1 MPQKLLI
8 ICCIILILLIIT
20 IKNLTKKNKFRITLL
35 VDGILNK
42 MILGILLCVIMFEN
56 FLLGIL
62 FMILLL
68 VLQIENRN
76 NISNIEGFKD
86 YYKNVC

>member
-1 MPQKLLI
+1 MPKNI
-8 ICCIILILLIIT
+8 YYIVCILLILVIVN
-20 IKNLTKKNKFRITLL
+20 IKYLTRKNKFRITLL

-42 MILGILLCVIMFEN
+42 IILGFLLCIILFEN
-56 FLLGIL
+56 FQLGVL

-68 VLQIENRN
+68 ILQMENIN
-76 NISNIEGFKD
+76 NKQNIEGFQD

>member
-1 MPQKLLI
+1 MQQNI
-8 ICCIILILLIIT
+8 YYIVCILLILVI
-20 IKNLTKKNKFRITLL
+20 INVKYLTRKNKFRITLL

-42 MILGILLCVIMFEN
+42 IILGFLLCIILFEN
-56 FLLGIL
+56 FQLGVL

-68 VLQIENRN
+68 ILQMENIN
-76 NISNIEGFKD
+76 NKQNIEGFQD

>member
-1 MPQKLLI
+1 MPQKLYYI
-8 ICCIILILLIIT
+8 TCILLILVIVN
-20 IKNLTKKNKFRITLL
+20 IKNLTNKNKFRITLL

-42 MILGILLCVIMFEN
+42 ILLGLLLCVILFEN
-56 FLLGIL
+56 FQLGIL

-68 VLQIENRN
+68 ILQIENTN
-76 NISNIEGFKD
+76 NKHNIEGFED

>member
-1 MPQKLLI
+1 MFQKI
-8 ICCIILILLIIT
+8 YYIVSILLILVIV
-20 IKNLTKKNKFRITLL
+20 NVRHLTNKNKFRITLL

-42 MILGILLCVIMFEN
+42 ILLGLLLCVILFED
-56 FLLGIL
+56 FLLGML

-68 VLQIENRN
+68 ILQMENLSN
-76 NISNIEGFKD
+76 KQNIEGFED

>member
-1 MPQKLLI
+1 MFQKIYYI
-8 ICCIILILLIIT
+8 ISILLILVI
-20 IKNLTKKNKFRITLL
+20 INVRHLTNKNKFRITLL

-42 MILGILLCVIMFEN
+42 ILLGLLLCVILFED
-56 FLLGIL
+56 FLLGML

-68 VLQIENRN
+68 ILQMENLSN
-76 NISNIEGFKD
+76 KQNIEGFED

>member
-1 MPQKLLI
+1 MYQNI
-8 ICCIILILLIIT
+8 YYIVCILLILVIV
-20 IKNLTKKNKFRITLL
+20 NVRYLTNKNKFRITLL

-42 MILGILLCVIMFEN
+42 ILLGFLLCVILFEN

-68 VLQIENRN
+68 ILQMENIN
-76 NISNIEGFKD
+76 NKQNIEGFED

>member
-1 MPQKLLI
+1 MFQKI
-8 ICCIILILLIIT
+8 YYIVCILLILVIVNV
-20 IKNLTKKNKFRITLL
+20 KHLTNKNKFRITLL

-42 MILGILLCVIMFEN
+42 ILLGLLLCVILFED
-56 FLLGIL
+56 FLLGML

-68 VLQIENRN
+68 ILQMENLSN
-76 NISNIEGFKD
+76 KQNIEGFED

>member
-1 MPQKLLI
+1 MFQKIYYI
-8 ICCIILILLIIT
+8 ISILLILVI
-20 IKNLTKKNKFRITLL
+20 INVRHLTNKNKFRITLL

-42 MILGILLCVIMFEN
+42 ILLGFLLCVILFEN

-68 VLQIENRN
+68 ILQMENIN
-76 NISNIEGFKD
+76 NKQNIEGFED
-86 YYKNVC
+86 YYKNIC

>member
-1 MPQKLLI
+1 MFQKIYYI
-8 ICCIILILLIIT
+8 ISILLILVI
-20 IKNLTKKNKFRITLL
+20 INVRHLTNKNKFRITLL

-42 MILGILLCVIMFEN
+42 ILLGLLLCVILFED

-68 VLQIENRN
+68 ILQMENLSN
-76 NISNIEGFKD
+76 KQNIEGFED

>member
-1 MPQKLLI
+1 MFQKI
-8 ICCIILILLIIT
+8 YYIVSILLILVIV
-20 IKNLTKKNKFRITLL
+20 NVRHLTNKNKFRITLL

-42 MILGILLCVIMFEN
+42 ILLGLLLCVILFED
-56 FLLGIL
+56 FLLGML

-68 VLQIENRN
+68 ILQME
-76 NISNIEGFKD
+76 NISNKQNIEGFED

>member
-1 MPQKLLI
+1 M
-8 ICCIILILLIIT
+8 IILVIANIN
-20 IKNLTKKNKFRITLL
+20 KLTNKNKFRITLL

-42 MILGILLCVIMFEN
+42 ILLGLLLCITLFEN
-56 FLLGIL
+56 FLLGVL

-68 VLQIENRN
+68 ILQMENMKN
-76 NISNIEGFKD
+76 KENIEGFED

>member
-1 MPQKLLI
+1 MSKI
-8 ICCIILILLIIT
+8 IYYIVCIILILVIINL
-20 IKNLTKKNKFRITLL
+20 KYLTKKNKFRITLL

-42 MILGILLCVIMFEN
+42 ILLGILLCIILFEHFQLGVI
-56 FLLGIL
+56 

-68 VLQIENRN
+68 ILQMENIN
-76 NISNIEGFKD
+76 NKNNIEGFKD